1 MSGGTSQ
8 DHDGGRAR
16 LRPTRRAS
24 QAAAVAMRQVTKKY
38 GARLPVSGQ
47 EPPTM
52 TVYELRRIARREA
65 A

>member
-1 MSGGTSQ
+1 M
-8 DHDGGRAR
+8 
-16 LRPTRRAS
+16 RP
-24 QAAAVAMRQVTKKY
+24 VLKKY

-52 TVYELRRIARREA
+52 TVYELRRIAQREA

>member
-16 LRPTRRAS
+16 LRPAHRAS
-24 QAAAVAMRQVTKKY
+24 RSPAVAMRPALKKY
-38 GARLPVSGQ
+38 GVRLPVSGQ